1 MTSET
6 VELENILLR
15 ALFRAWNELNQ
26 THFRSGLRAPQL
38 VLSDSETQLGSWQRM
53 SRTLSLARKLVRGQ
67 PWGVT
72 LEVLKHEMAHQYAH
86 EVLGAI
92 DETAHGPAFREVC
105 TRMGI
110 DLHATGLPTAGEVDP
125 ETERVTR
132 RVTRLLALAES
143 PNANEAE
150 AAMAAARKLLLR
162 YNLDVAPSGY
172 AFRQLGSPNARI
184 ASSERM
190 VAGLLGAHFF
200 VETIWVQALDP
211 STGKEG
217 RVLEICGSPAN
228 LDMAAWVRDF
238 ILETAWRLWR
248 RHRVEARTGGERER
262 ERFTAGVVRGFHD
275 KLDEGARQSRE
286 EGLVWVG
293 DAGTERFLRQ
303 RYPRIRTVRYG
314 GPGSDTFEHGR
325 AAGRDVVLHRPV
337 TAGPGQGPMRRLTDG
352 S

>member
-1 MTSET
+1 MPAET
-6 VELENILLR
+6 ADLENLLLR
-15 ALFRAWNELNQ
+15 ALLRAWNELNQ
-26 THFRSGLRAPQL
+26 THFRGGLRAPQL
-38 VLSDSETQLGSWQRM
+38 LLDDSDTRLGSWQRTN
-53 SRTLSLARKLVRGQ
+53 RTITLARRLVREH

-86 EVLGAI
+86 EVLGAL

-105 TRMGI
+105 TRLGI
-110 DLHATGLPTAGEVDP
+110 DLHATGMPAAGEVDP
-125 ETERVTR
+125 ETDRVTR

-162 YNLDVAPSGY
+162 YNLDMAPSGY
-172 AFRQLGSPNARI
+172 GFRQLGTPSARI
-184 ASSERM
+184 PVSERM

-217 RVLEICGSPAN
+217 RVLEICGTPAN

-238 ILETAWRLWR
+238 ILETAWRLWK
-248 RHRVEARTGGERER
+248 RHRVVARISGERER
-262 ERFTAGVVRGFHD
+262 ERFTAGVVRGFHE
-275 KLDEGARQSRE
+275 KLDAGAQQSRE

-293 DAGTERFLRQ
+293 DAGAQRFLRQ
-303 RYPRIRTVRYG
+303 RHPRIRTVRYG
-314 GPGSDTFEHGR
+314 GAGSDTFEHGR

-337 TAGPGQGPMRRLTDG
+337 TAGPGPGPVRRLTDG